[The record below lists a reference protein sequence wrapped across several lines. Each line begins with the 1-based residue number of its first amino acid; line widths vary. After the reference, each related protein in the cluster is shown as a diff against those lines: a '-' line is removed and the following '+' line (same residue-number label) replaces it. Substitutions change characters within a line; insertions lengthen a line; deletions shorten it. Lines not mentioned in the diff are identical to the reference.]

1 MDHRWRFEQLPLG
14 KDGNNGLVYKDWE
27 LVRKKDIKGVLI

>member
-1 MDHRWRFEQLPLG
+1 MDPRWQFELLPLG
-14 KDGNNGLVYKDWE
+14 EDGNDVLVYKDGE